1 MNTKDKLEI
10 INDKL
15 EQLKTNKDFHEQI
28 NQLFKIIKIFD
39 QRIDIASH
47 RINTTSERIDS
58 LVKRIIKLEQN
69 DNKNTELV
77 EEFVNHNFKQNA

>member
-39 QRIDIASH
+39 NRIDIASH
-47 RINTTSERIDS
+47 RINTTNERIDS
-58 LVKRIIKLEQN
+58 LVKIIKLEQN
-69 DNKNTELV
+69 DSKNTELV
-77 EEFVNHNFKQNA
+77 EEFVNHSFKQNA

>member
-39 QRIDIASH
+39 NRIDIASH
-47 RINTTSERIDS
+47 RINTTNERIDS

-69 DNKNTELV
+69 DSKNTELV
-77 EEFVNHNFKQNA
+77 EEFVNHSFKQNA